1 MHRDFE
7 RDRLKKEGCRMQKEV
22 KNKSGIQAENKE
34 KDMISDCRENKQM
47 GKQSIVFTSRPVILA
62 AASVVGKKEGE
73 GPLGG
78 FFDEVEQDPMFGGKS
93 WEDAES
99 RMMRRAAE
107 RAIKK
112 AGMVK
117 EDIRFLVGGDLLG
130 QLIATS
136 FGIESLEIPTLGVYG
151 ACSTMGESLLVA
163 ASLADA
169 GFANRVMAITSSHFA
184 GAEKQFR
191 FPLGYGNQRPQA
203 ATWTVTGSGA
213 VIVGSALYHNA
224 GTQAVRV
231 KETEAGATTG
241 KRQGCGKCVTGKKM
255 GFNSQKPQ
263 VYIKAAT
270 VGKIVDFGVKDS
282 MNMGACMAPAAADTI
297 LNNLLD
303 FGVQPEYYDKIIT
316 GDLGY
321 IGKDILVDLLLQ
333 RGYDIGSVHMDC
345 GIEIFDRQ
353 TQDTQSGG
361 SGCGCSAVTL
371 AAYILRNLY
380 AGKWKRVLFVPTGA
394 LLSTVSFNEGNSV
407 PGIAHAVVLEAE

>member
-1 MHRDFE
+1 MVSKMR
-7 RDRLKKEGCRMQKEV
+7 KE
-22 KNKSGIQAENKE
+22 IQ
-34 KDMISDCRENKQM
+34 NKQM
-47 GKQSIVFTSRPVILA
+47 GKQSIVFKSKPVILA
-62 AASVVGKKEGE
+62 AASVAGKKEGE

-107 RAIKK
+107 CALKK
-112 AGMVK
+112 GGMVK
-117 EDIRFLVGGDLLG
+117 DDIRFLVGGDLLG

-136 FGIESLEIPTLGVYG
+136 FGIEALEIPTIGVYG

-163 ASLADA
+163 SSLADA
-169 GFANRVMAITSSHFA
+169 GFADRVMAITSSHFA

-203 ATWTVTGSGA
+203 ASWTVTGSGA
-213 VIVGSALYHNA
+213 VIVGSAMYHNTSA
-224 GTQAVRV
+224 QPDEDAE
-231 KETEAGATTG
+231 KTG
-241 KRQGCGKCVTGKKM
+241 QKRAQDKM
-255 GFNSQKPQ
+255 
-263 VYIKAAT
+263 VYITAAT
-270 VGKIVDFGVKDS
+270 VGKIVDFGLKDS

-297 LNNLLD
+297 VRHLLD
-303 FGVQPEYYDKIIT
+303 FGVQPTHYDKIIT

-321 IGKDILVDLLLQ
+321 VGKDILVDLVLQ
-333 RGYDIGSVHMDC
+333 KGYDIGPNHMDC
-345 GIEIFDRQ
+345 GIEIFDRE
-353 TQDTQSGG
+353 TQDTHSGG

-371 AAYILRNLY
+371 AAYVLRNMY

-407 PGIAHAVVLEAE
+407 PGIAHAVVLETE